1 MKFINPKNRPWLHKW
16 FHPEAPHNF
25 RATLRKPFPAT
36 PTRTRLER
44 RTSCRANDRC
54 ASASNRP
61 RRRPPI
67 RRIAKTWGKN
77 RFNCRYKPYMSA
89 SEDYLFVYS
98 FSYLRC
104 YENYWINLLLF

>member
-36 PTRTRLER
+36 PTRTRSKR

-61 RRRPPI
+61 QRRPPI
-67 RRIAKTWGKN
+67 RRIAKTWEKQI
-77 RFNCRYKPYMSA
+77 KLS
-89 SEDYLFVYS
+89 L
-98 FSYLRC
+98 
-104 YENYWINLLLF
+104 